1 MCRNFGGCTEAK
13 MTDAGHD
20 PAAERPLLPLDAAK
34 ADASLGTFDGLRRVQ
49 QAEFMALSF
58 REKLERLE
66 QMAEVAERLRLR
78 KG

>member
-1 MCRNFGGCTEAK
+1 MPDR
-13 MTDAGHD
+13 GHD
-20 PAAERPLLPLDAAK
+20 DGPPQRAPLSAQPPGPAG
-34 ADASLGTFDGLRRVQ
+34 ADWSLGTFDGLRRAQ

-78 KG
+78 PG

>member
-1 MCRNFGGCTEAK
+1 MPDPRPDGIPPRSAP
-13 MTDAGHD
+13 ASD
-20 PAAERPLLPLDAAK
+20 PAH
-34 ADASLGTFDGLRRVQ
+34 ADWSLGTFDGLRRAQ

-78 KG
+78 VT

>member
-1 MCRNFGGCTEAK
+1 MP
-13 MTDAGHD
+13 DAGHD
-20 PAAERPLLPLDAAK
+20 AAAERPLPPPDATK
-34 ADASLGTFDGLRRVQ
+34 ADASLGTFEGLRRAQ

-78 KG
+78 KN

>member
-1 MCRNFGGCTEAK
+1 MWRNFGAFMEAK
-13 MTDAGHD
+13 MPDAGPD
-20 PAAERPLLPLDAAK
+20 PAAQRPLPPPDAAK
-34 ADASLGTFDGLRRVQ
+34 ADASLGTFDGLRRAQ

>member
-1 MCRNFGGCTEAK
+1 MWRNFDACTEVT
-13 MTDAGHD
+13 MPDAGHGGG
-20 PAAERPLLPLDAAK
+20 AERPPPDAAK

-66 QMAEVAERLRLR
+66 QMAGVAERLRLH
-78 KG
+78 KH